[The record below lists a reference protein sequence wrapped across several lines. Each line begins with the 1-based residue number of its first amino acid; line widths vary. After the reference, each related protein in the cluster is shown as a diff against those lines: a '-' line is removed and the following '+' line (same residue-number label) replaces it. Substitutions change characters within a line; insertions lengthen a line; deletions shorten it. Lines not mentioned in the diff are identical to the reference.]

1 MAGLIIFLLLSAAFS
16 LGDPQWWPHRCPGEW
31 RQFGSHCVIFD
42 ETPRSW
48 ADAEFHCQ
56 SLGGHL
62 ASVHNWL
69 ESRFLES
76 LTSGFPLTWIG
87 GTDGGQPEMT
97 PVPRHTGHKSW
108 SWTDGSGFNYR
119 QWAEGMPNN
128 SIAGESCIQMNFGDK
143 HRWNNEVCEKHFAS
157 VCSQSD

>member
-1 MAGLIIFLLLSAAFS
+1 MAGLIVFLLLSAAFS
-16 LGDPQWWPHRCPGEW
+16 LGDPHWRKGPHRCPGEW

-62 ASVHNWL
+62 ASVHSWL
-69 ESRFLES
+69 ESIFLEA
-76 LTSGFPLTWIG
+76 LTFDLPLTWIG
-87 GTDGGQPEMT
+87 GTDGG
-97 PVPRHTGHKSW
+97 HW
-108 SWTDGSGFNYR
+108 SWTDGSGFNYQ
-119 QWAEGMPNN
+119 QWAEGKPNN

-143 HRWNNEVCEKHFAS
+143 HCWNNEVCEKHFAS

>member
-1 MAGLIIFLLLSAAFS
+1 MYDLLDEAVFRQYTLVC
-16 LGDPQWWPHRCPGEW
+16 LMCPGEW

-48 ADAEFHCQ
+48 AAAEVFHCQ

-62 ASVHNWL
+62 ASVHSWL
-69 ESRFLES
+69 ESIFLQA
-76 LTSGFPLTWIG
+76 LTIDLPLTWIG
-87 GTDGGQPEMT
+87 GTDGG
-97 PVPRHTGHKSW
+97 HW

-128 SIAGESCIQMNFGDK
+128 SIAGESCIQINFGGTVILILI
-143 HRWNNEVCEKHFAS
+143 HLSNLNCEFIE
-157 VCSQSD
+157 

>member
-16 LGDPQWWPHRCPGEW
+16 LGDPHWRPRGCPGEW

-62 ASVHNWL
+62 ASVHSWL
-69 ESRFLES
+69 ESIFLKA
-76 LTSGFPLTWIG
+76 LTFDLPLTWIG
-87 GTDGGQPEMT
+87 GTDGGQPEMSQY
-97 PVPRHTGHKSW
+97 KSW
-108 SWTDGSGFNYR
+108 SWTDGSGFNYQ

-128 SIAGESCIQMNFGDK
+128 SISGESCIQMNFGDK
-143 HRWNNEVCEKHFAS
+143 HRWNNEGCEKHFAS

>member
-16 LGDPQWWPHRCPGEW
+16 LGDPHWRPHRCPGEW

-62 ASVHNWL
+62 SSVHSWL
-69 ESRFLES
+69 ESIFLEA
-76 LTSGFPLTWIG
+76 LTIDLPLTWIG
-87 GTDGGQPEMT
+87 GMDGGQPEMT
-97 PVPRHTGHKSW
+97 PYKSW
-108 SWTDGSGFNYR
+108 SWTDGSGFNYP

-128 SIAGESCIQMNFGDK
+128 SIAGELCIQMNFGDK